1 MEVRN
6 MPAPRWLARLNR
18 VGLNRITRHV
28 ATRLPGFGVI
38 VHRGRKTGRL
48 YRTPVNVFARPGGYS
63 VALTYGTDSEW
74 LRNVLAAGAC
84 VLETGGRRIELV
96 HPRVVHDPTR
106 RPVPPPVRL
115 ILGLLNVSHF
125 LELDLDSMDGR
136 AGTLHGDAEPRTH
149 AEMIR

>member
-1 MEVRN
+1 

-28 ATRLPGFGVI
+28 APRLPGFGVI

-48 YRTPVNVFARPGGYS
+48 YRTPVNDFARRGGYT

-84 VLETGGRRIELV
+84 VLETGGRRVELV
-96 HPRVVHDPTR
+96 RPRVVHGPAR
-106 RPVPPPVRL
+106 RPAPPPVRL
-115 ILGLLNVSHF
+115 IFGLLKVFDF
-125 LELDLDSMDGR
+125 LELDLDSMERGARNVQRDDEAR
-136 AGTLHGDAEPRTH
+136 AHADA
-149 AEMIR
+149 IR